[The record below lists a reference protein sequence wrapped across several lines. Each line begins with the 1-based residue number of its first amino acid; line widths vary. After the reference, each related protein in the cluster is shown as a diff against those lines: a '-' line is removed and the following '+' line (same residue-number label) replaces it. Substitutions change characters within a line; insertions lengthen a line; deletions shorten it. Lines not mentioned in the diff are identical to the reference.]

1 MAVVVVTVVAVLGH
15 ASMTVALVIDLAV
28 AAGRSGCSLAGR
40 RIERFPRGLAV
51 TRVFLSP
58 PEVGDEE
65 RRMFLEAFDSNWIAP
80 TGPDIDAFEREMAEK
95 TGVAHA
101 VALSSGTA
109 ALHLALLL
117 AGVERGDEVL
127 VPSLTFIASAA
138 AVTYL
143 GAHPVFIDCSAD
155 SWNLDPALV
164 EEVLTERA
172 AVGRLPSAV
181 DHRRPL
187 RGDSRLRGAGSR
199 CASRFDVPLIEDS
212 AEALG
217 ATHRGQAAGSFG
229 VAGIFSFNGNKI
241 ITTSGGGMLVTHHR
255 NWPNEPAIWPL
266 RPGSRSPTSNTQP
279 WDYNY
284 RLSNLLAALG
294 RAQLRGLDNRI
305 ERRKQI
311 DRAYLEG
318 LAGLPGITPMPR
330 TPSGTSN
337 YWLTCILIDPDLF
350 GVDRECLRLALEA
363 EDIESRP
370 TWKPLHLQPAFAGVP
385 LVGPG
390 HCARV
395 FDQGL
400 CLPTG
405 SALSPDDQSRVIETI
420 AAVGRL

>member
-1 MAVVVVTVVAVLGH
+1 M
-15 ASMTVALVIDLAV
+15 
-28 AAGRSGCSLAGR
+28 
-40 RIERFPRGLAV
+40 

-65 RRMFLEAFDSNWIAP
+65 RRMLLEAFDSNWIAP
-80 TGPDIDAFEREMAEK
+80 TGPDIDAFERELAEK

-143 GAHPVFIDCSAD
+143 GAHPVFIDCSAN

-181 DHRRPL
+181 ITVDLYGETADYVALEALCRR
-187 RGDSRLRGAGSR
+187 
-199 CASRFDVPLIEDS
+199 FEVPLIEDS

-217 ATHRGQAAGSFG
+217 ATHRGRAAGSFG

-241 ITTSGGGMLVTHHR
+241 ITTSGGGMLVTQSPQLAERARHLATQAR
-255 NWPNEPAIWPL
+255 EPFSHYEHTTV
-266 RPGSRSPTSNTQP
+266 G
-279 WDYNY
+279 YNY

-294 RAQLRGLDNRI
+294 RAQLRGLDSRV

-311 DRAYLEG
+311 DAAYTEG
-318 LAGLPGITPMPR
+318 LAGLPGVSPMPR
-330 TPSGTSN
+330 TAVGTSN
-337 YWLTCILIDPDLF
+337 YWLTCILIDPEIF
-350 GVDRECLRLALEA
+350 GKDRERVRLALEVA
-363 EDIESRP
+363 DIESRP
-370 TWKPLHLQPAFAGVP
+370 TWKPLHLQPAFSGIA

-395 FDQGL
+395 FDRGL

-405 SALSPDDQSRVIETI
+405 SALAPADQSRVIEIIT
-420 AAVGRL
+420 AQGRV

>member
-1 MAVVVVTVVAVLGH
+1 
-15 ASMTVALVIDLAV
+15 
-28 AAGRSGCSLAGR
+28 
-40 RIERFPRGLAV
+40 V

-65 RRMFLEAFDSNWIAP
+65 RRMLLEAFDSNWIAP
-80 TGPDIDAFEREMAEK
+80 TGPDIDAFEREMAER

-164 EEVLTERA
+164 HEVLTERA
-172 AVGRLPSAV
+172 ASGRLPSAV
-181 DHRRPL
+181 ISVDL
-187 RGDSRLRGAGSR
+187 YGETADYVELEAL
-199 CASRFDVPLIEDS
+199 CQRFDVPLIDDS

-217 ATHRGQAAGSFG
+217 ATYRGQAAGSFG

-241 ITTSGGGMLVTHHR
+241 ITTSGGGMLVT
-255 NWPNEPAIWPL
+255 
-266 RPGSRSPTSNTQP
+266 RSPQLADRARHLATQAREP
-279 WDYNY
+279 VSHFEHTTVGFNY

-294 RAQLRGLDNRI
+294 RAQLRGLDSRI

-330 TPSGTSN
+330 TPFGTSN

-350 GVDRECLRLALEA
+350 GADRECLRLALEA

-420 AAVGRL
+420 AALSRL